1 MNISWINHTNTD
13 IYVQTQDNR
22 QMELG
27 FNKSNLNLTWN
38 VDSFKNDSMTINLL
52 FNNPLEI
59 SSNLEL
65 DKLVISFKKSL
76 SLITFLQ
83 NNNET

>member
-1 MNISWINHTNTD
+1 MNTSMNIRWINHTNTD
-13 IYVQTQDNR
+13 IYVQPQDNR

-38 VDSFKNDSMTINLL
+38 VDSFQNDTMKISLI

-59 SSNLEL
+59 SSNLE
-65 DKLVISFKKSL
+65 
-76 SLITFLQ
+76 
-83 NNNET
+83 